1 MCWLI
6 YWTVTFQEN
15 DILIYIYIYIYYII
29 LYVYIYT
36 AIQELKVFFYRKA
49 VSKMIFIDF
58 WWSKTFKNHTK
69 PEFPLDWHNQSIDAA
84 QATDQVTASL
94 ADNLGRLGHHEATV
108 RDPGGSATTRLPFGN
123 LTVLYGKPSF
133 IFIYIYECFTGRHN
147 HHSRTKWAVASIFM
161 WKLFNDLRITL
172 YILIQWYI
180 GWADGPQW
188 RTFFREETTKSA
200 SNGSYKP
207 SSNKQFDYILGSPFC
222 HVFLVCQ
229 DMWMLRNSGIKKRF
243 VDKED
248 TVQAKM

>member
-1 MCWLI
+1 MVKNIQKPYETRVSPRLAQSIHRCRPGYGPGYGQPGRQFGPTGSPRGYGAGPWWLCDYPTTLWEFNSSLWKTI
-6 YWTVTFQEN
+6 
-15 DILIYIYIYIYYII
+15 IYI
-29 LYVYIYT
+29 
-36 AIQELKVFFYRKA
+36 
-49 VSKMIFIDF
+49 
-58 WWSKTFKNHTK
+58 H
-69 PEFPLDWHNQSIDAA
+69 
-84 QATDQVTASL
+84 
-94 ADNLGRLGHHEATV
+94 
-108 RDPGGSATTRLPFGN
+108 
-123 LTVLYGKPSF
+123 
-133 IFIYIYECFTGRHN
+133 IYIYECFTGRHN